1 MGCVNEC
8 GACTAVYETKELAV
22 EAWNLRTAPDNMTDR
37 IEELEA
43 EIVRLEAALKNIR
56 DVAEISD
63 GPQWYAMIA
72 DNALTGEGDNIQ
84 PERFDEYGHYGEN
97 NPPVGSR
104 K

>member
-1 MGCVNEC
+1 MSDVLVKRLRRASVQNLPLNDFF
-8 GACTAVYETKELAV
+8 A
-22 EAWNLRTAPDNMTDR
+22 EAADR